1 VRNLALS
8 FLLALTPAAVFA
20 ADTPTAEAIMD
31 RYVEVTGGKQ
41 AYEGLK
47 TEMTTG
53 VMEMKAQG
61 IKGKMSGFRNAQNFS
76 YNVVEIDGVGK
87 IEEGFHEGIAWEKS
101 AMGGPRVKTGEEKA
115 FYMREAIL
123 ARDARW
129 RDVYSKAELSSEET
143 IDGVVC
149 FKLILT
155 PKEGSR
161 TETQFFEKATGFRK
175 RISMVMSTQMGDL
188 PVESTLSDYKDFGGF
203 KAPSKVST
211 KMAGQELSVTIS
223 TMEFNKEIPASR
235 FVPPADVKAIAAK
248 VKAAPA
254 K

>member
-1 VRNLALS
+1 MRSLTLS
-8 FLLALTPAAVFA
+8 LTLTLTAFGIPAA
-20 ADTPTAEAIMD
+20 DLPTADAVLD
-31 RYVEVTGGKQ
+31 RYVEVTGGKA

-47 TEMTTG
+47 TEMTSG

-61 IKGKMSGFRNAQNFS
+61 IKGKMNGFRNAQNFS

-129 RDVYSKAELSSEET
+129 RDVYTKVELMGEDT
-143 IDGVVC
+143 IDGVAC
-149 FKLILT
+149 YKLLLT

-161 TETQFFEKATGFRK
+161 TETQFFEKVTGYRK
-175 RISMVMSTQMGDL
+175 RIAMVMSTPMGDL
-188 PVESTLSDYKDFGGF
+188 PVESTLSDYKEFGGF
-203 KAPSKVST
+203 KIPSKVST

-223 TMEFNKEIPASR
+223 SMEFNKDIPASR

-248 VKAAPA
+248 VKAASA

>member
-1 VRNLALS
+1 MRNLALS
-8 FLLALTPAAVFA
+8 LTLTLTGFGLFA
-20 ADTPTAEAIMD
+20 ADTPSAEAILD
-31 RYVEVTGGKQ
+31 RYVEVTGGKA

-47 TEMTTG
+47 TEMTSGT
-53 VMEMKAQG
+53 MEMKAQG

-101 AMGGPRVKTGEEKA
+101 AMGGPRIKTGEEKA

-129 RDVYSKAELSSEET
+129 RDVYTKAELLGEET
-143 IDGVVC
+143 VDGVAC
-149 FKLILT
+149 FKVVLT
-155 PKEGSR
+155 PKEGTRS
-161 TETQFFEKATGFRK
+161 ETQFFEKATGYRR
-175 RISMVMSTQMGDL
+175 RISMVMSTPMGDL
-188 PVESTLSDYKDFGGF
+188 PVESTLSDYKEFGGF
-203 KAPSKVST
+203 KAPTKIST
-211 KMAGQELSVTIS
+211 KLAGQELAVTIS
-223 TMEFNKEIPASR
+223 SMEFNKEIPASR
-235 FVPPADVKAIAAK
+235 FVPPADVKAVAAK